1 MSAADPENPPDQRA
15 FNEHA
20 SAPSLLAGV
29 YRGDWT
35 IEAVAW
41 PTVHISVAAA
51 HRPGAPERFH
61 LRCDFT
67 NYPTDA
73 PTATPWDPDT
83 NSILPAERRPKGEDV
98 GMVFRSDWEAGR
110 ALYCAYDRV
119 ALTGHQNWV
128 TEHPR
133 AAWNGT
139 QDLTWWVLRIWELLN
154 SDDYEGI

>member
-1 MSAADPENPPDQRA
+1 VSATEPETPPDQRA
-15 FNEHA
+15 FNEQA
-20 SAPSLLAGV
+20 SAPSFLAGL

-41 PTVHISVAAA
+41 PTVYVSVAAA
-51 HRPGAPERFH
+51 PRSGAPERYQ

-67 NYPTDA
+67 NYPADA
-73 PTATPWDPDT
+73 PTAAPWDPDK
-83 NSILPAERRPKGEDV
+83 NSVLSAEKRPKGEDV
-98 GMVFRSDWEAGR
+98 GMVFRMDWEAGR

-128 TEHPR
+128 TEHR
-133 AAWNGT
+133 RTAWNGT